1 LNKPALLAMMVAL
14 SVSTDYAL
22 IGIPNVKVMD
32 MVVFLSGIWM
42 GPAWGAAAGA
52 LTWMVYG
59 TVNPYGFNLLI
70 FFTVVPME
78 MLYGVL
84 GGLLRR
90 RALLPG
96 IENAWAFGMVGL
108 GATLAYDLV
117 TNAVMGF
124 FFSPTVLAGIIG
136 GIFPFSVLHILS
148 NFLLFMVVAP
158 IALVEAD
165 RSFFRRLHDL
175 V

>member
-32 MVVFLSGIWM
+32 MLVFLSGIWM
-42 GPAWGAAAGA
+42 GPLWGAAAGA

-59 TVNPYGFNLLI
+59 TVNPYGFNILI
-70 FFTVVPME
+70 FLTVVPME

-96 IENAWAFGMVGL
+96 IENVWAFAMVGL

-117 TNAVMGF
+117 TNSVTGAF
-124 FFSPTVLAGIIG
+124 FNNSAMVGILS
-136 GIFPFSVLHILS
+136 GIFPFSVAHLVS

-158 IALVEAD
+158 VAVVEAD
-165 RSFFRRLHDL
+165 RSFFRRFRSLE
-175 V
+175 

>member
-1 LNKPALLAMMVAL
+1 MMVAL

-32 MVVFLSGIWM
+32 MLVFLSGIWM

-59 TVNPYGFNLLI
+59 TVNPFGFNLLI
-70 FFTVVPME
+70 FLTVVPME

-84 GGLLRR
+84 GGLLRK
-90 RALLPG
+90 RALFPG
-96 IENAWAFGMVGL
+96 IENAWAFAMVGL

-117 TNAVMGF
+117 TNAVTGYF
-124 FFSPTVLAGIIG
+124 FNSSALVGVIG
-136 GIFPFSVLHILS
+136 GIFPWSVAHVVS
-148 NFLLFMVVAP
+148 NFLLFLVIAPVAV
-158 IALVEAD
+158 VEAD
-165 RSFFRRLHDL
+165 RSFFRRLQRL
-175 V
+175 A

>member
-1 LNKPALLAMMVAL
+1 MLNKPAILAMMVAL

-32 MVVFLSGIWM
+32 MLVFLSGIWM
-42 GPAWGAAAGA
+42 GPVWGAAAGA

-70 FFTVVPME
+70 FLTVVPME

-84 GGLLRR
+84 GGLLRN
-90 RALLPG
+90 RALLAG

-117 TNAVMGF
+117 TNAVTGVF
-124 FFSPTVLAGIIG
+124 FYNNAMQGIIYG
-136 GIFPFSVLHILS
+136 SGFSAAHIVS

-158 IALVEAD
+158 IAVVEAD
-165 RSFFRRLHDL
+165 RSFFRRLHHL
-175 V
+175 A

>member
-59 TVNPYGFNLLI
+59 TVNPFGFSLLI
-70 FFTVVPME
+70 FLTVVPME

-84 GGLLRR
+84 GGLLRK
-90 RALLPG
+90 RALFPG

-117 TNAVMGF
+117 TNAV
-124 FFSPTVLAGIIG
+124 T
-136 GIFPFSVLHILS
+136 GIFWYDSTLKGIVTGTGFSAVHIFS
-148 NFLLFMVVAP
+148 NFLLFTVIAPVAV
-158 IALVEAD
+158 VEAD
-165 RSFFRRLHDL
+165 RSFFRRQHHLA
-175 V
+175 